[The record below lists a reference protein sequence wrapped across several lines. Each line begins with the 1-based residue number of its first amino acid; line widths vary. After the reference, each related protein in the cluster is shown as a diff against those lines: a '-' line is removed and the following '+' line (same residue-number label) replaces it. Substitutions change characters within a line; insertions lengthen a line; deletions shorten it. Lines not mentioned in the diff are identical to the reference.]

1 MEIIEELKSNEKM
14 LALRAAA
21 MHVPFAGTFELTP
34 ICNMNCR
41 MCYIRTSFQEMEKQG
56 TMLTAE
62 EWIQIAS
69 EARDMGLLY
78 LLLTGGEPLLY
89 PEFDKLYSWLGE
101 SGIVV
106 MLNTNGTLLT
116 EERADLLLKYP
127 PRKVNISLYGASEKT
142 YQDVCRYSEGFE
154 QTLKAIRLLK
164 ERNIPVK
171 LNCSLTPLN
180 FHDLKE
186 MHRIADELDVPFQV
200 TPYMFPPVRKNGI
213 EITDFT
219 RFDPEMAA
227 YMTIEN
233 AKLSLHDTTL
243 YQEWVKSKLDIYETY
258 NQKPYMNR
266 ERGFSCFA
274 SKNNFWITWKGEML
288 PCGML
293 NIDGINVP
301 EQGFSNCWEETGK
314 MGQQIH
320 NPKKCCI
327 CDLRPLCNIC
337 SASSLAETGTWDG
350 SPEYL
355 CRMTQKFLELLKQ
368 EKEKF

>member
-69 EARDMGLLY
+69 EARNMGLLY

-106 MLNTNGTLLT
+106 MLNANGTLLT
-116 EERADLLLKYP
+116 EERADL
-127 PRKVNISLYGASEKT
+127 
-142 YQDVCRYSEGFE
+142 
-154 QTLKAIRLLK
+154 LLK

-186 MHRIADELDVPFQV
+186 MHRIADELGVPFQV
-200 TPYMFPPVRKNGI
+200 TPYMFPPVRKNDI

-219 RFDPEMAA
+219 RFDPEIAA
-227 YMTIEN
+227 Y
-233 AKLSLHDTTL
+233 
-243 YQEWVKSKLDIYETY
+243 V
-258 NQKPYMNR
+258 
-266 ERGFSCFA
+266 
-274 SKNNFWITWKGEML
+274 
-288 PCGML
+288 
-293 NIDGINVP
+293 
-301 EQGFSNCWEETGK
+301 
-314 MGQQIH
+314 
-320 NPKKCCI
+320 I
-327 CDLRPLCNIC
+327 CDLYVIYALP
-337 SASSLAETGTWDG
+337 
-350 SPEYL
+350 PV
-355 CRMTQKFLELLKQ
+355 LLKPGAGMAVLNIYVG
-368 EKEKF
+368 